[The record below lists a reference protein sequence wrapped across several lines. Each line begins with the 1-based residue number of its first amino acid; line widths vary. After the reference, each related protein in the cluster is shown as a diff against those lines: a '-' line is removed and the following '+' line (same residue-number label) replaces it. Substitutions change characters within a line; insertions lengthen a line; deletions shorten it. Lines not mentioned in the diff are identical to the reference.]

1 MKKSEGKSKTTN
13 WRLHRQRTVKS
24 TVKRA
29 TRSRVV
35 QIPEGN
41 PKKKWTTEQLKAY
54 IKQRTKE
61 ANKNINE
68 YRDKVKKGDIEEYR
82 SVENVIEKLRAKAG
96 VKGRKGAEIGLGLS
110 GKNKEALLE
119 QARGLA
125 RYKQFDVW
133 SEDFKREQEEK
144 TQKAYKSFKSNLL
157 YKGVDVT
164 YEEYKDMVSQL
175 GTIGEAVLGKLDY
188 EAALEQY
195 SQALRSG
202 KKINLVKIFN
212 DVDGAIKS
220 GKAKVYDNE
229 DMLDMIVEEIRRQ
242 SKF

>member
-1 MKKSEGKSKTTN
+1 MKKSEGKSKTAK
-13 WRLHRQRTVKS
+13 RTVKS

-29 TRSRVV
+29 TRSKAV

-110 GKNKEALLE
+110 GKKKAQLLE

-157 YKGVDVT
+157 YQGVDVT

-220 GKAKVYDNE
+220 GRAKVYDNE

>member
-1 MKKSEGKSKTTN
+1 MRKSEGKSKTAK
-13 WRLHRQRTVKS
+13 RTVKS

-41 PKKKWTTEQLKAY
+41 PKKKWTNEQLKAY

-82 SVENVIEKLRAKAG
+82 SVENMIEKLRAKAG

-110 GKNKEALLE
+110 GKKKEALLE

>member
-1 MKKSEGKSKTTN
+1 MRKSEGKSKTAK
-13 WRLHRQRTVKS
+13 RTVKS

-110 GKNKEALLE
+110 GKKKEALLE

-220 GKAKVYDNE
+220 GEAKVYDNE

>member
-1 MKKSEGKSKTTN
+1 MRKSEGKSKTAK
-13 WRLHRQRTVKS
+13 RTVKS

-35 QIPEGN
+35 QIPAGN

-54 IKQRTKE
+54 IRQRTKE

-110 GKNKEALLE
+110 GKKKEALLE

-164 YEEYKDMVSQL
+164 YDEYKDMVSQL

>member
-1 MKKSEGKSKTTN
+1 MKKNAG
-13 WRLHRQRTVKS
+13 KS

-41 PKKKWTTEQLKAY
+41 PKKKWTNEQLKAY

-82 SVENVIEKLRAKAG
+82 SVENMIEKLRAKAG

-110 GKNKEALLE
+110 GKKKEALLE

-164 YEEYKDMVSQL
+164 YDEYKDMVSQL

>member
-1 MKKSEGKSKTTN
+1 MRKSEGKSKTAK
-13 WRLHRQRTVKS
+13 RTVKS

-29 TRSRVV
+29 TRSKAV

>member
-1 MKKSEGKSKTTN
+1 MKKSEGKSKTAK
-13 WRLHRQRTVKS
+13 RTVKS

-29 TRSRVV
+29 TRSKAV

-41 PKKKWTTEQLKAY
+41 PKKKWTIEQLKAY

-110 GKNKEALLE
+110 GKKKEQLLE

>member
-1 MKKSEGKSKTTN
+1 MRKSEGKSKTAK
-13 WRLHRQRTVKS
+13 RTVKS

-29 TRSRVV
+29 TRSKAV

-54 IKQRTKE
+54 IRQRTKE

-96 VKGRKGAEIGLGLS
+96 VKGRKGAEVGLGLS

>member
-1 MKKSEGKSKTTN
+1 MKKSEVKSKTAK
-13 WRLHRQRTVKS
+13 RTVKS

-29 TRSRVV
+29 TRSKAV

-54 IKQRTKE
+54 IRQRTKE

-110 GKNKEALLE
+110 GKKKEALLE

>member
-1 MKKSEGKSKTTN
+1 MRKSEGKSKTAK
-13 WRLHRQRTVKS
+13 RTVKS

-110 GKNKEALLE
+110 GKKKAQLLE

-157 YKGVDVT
+157 YQGVDVT

>member
-1 MKKSEGKSKTTN
+1 MRKSEGKSKTAK
-13 WRLHRQRTVKS
+13 RTVKS

-54 IKQRTKE
+54 IRQRTKE

-82 SVENVIEKLRAKAG
+82 SVENMIEKLRAKAG
-96 VKGRKGAEIGLGLS
+96 VKGRKGAEVGLGLS

>member
-1 MKKSEGKSKTTN
+1 M
-13 WRLHRQRTVKS
+13 
-24 TVKRA
+24 
-29 TRSRVV
+29 
-35 QIPEGN
+35 
-41 PKKKWTTEQLKAY
+41 
-54 IKQRTKE
+54 
-61 ANKNINE
+61 
-68 YRDKVKKGDIEEYR
+68 
-82 SVENVIEKLRAKAG
+82 
-96 VKGRKGAEIGLGLS
+96 
-110 GKNKEALLE
+110 
-119 QARGLA
+119 
-125 RYKQFDVW
+125 W

>member
-1 MKKSEGKSKTTN
+1 MRKSEGKSKTAK
-13 WRLHRQRTVKS
+13 RTVKS

-54 IKQRTKE
+54 IRQRTKE

-82 SVENVIEKLRAKAG
+82 SVENVIEKLRDKAG
-96 VKGRKGAEIGLGLS
+96 VKGKKGAEIGLGLS
-110 GKNKEALLE
+110 GKKKEALLE

-157 YKGVDVT
+157 YQGVDVT

>member
-1 MKKSEGKSKTTN
+1 MRKSEGKSKTAK
-13 WRLHRQRTVKS
+13 RTVKS
-24 TVKRA
+24 AVKRA
-29 TRSRVV
+29 TRSRAV

-110 GKNKEALLE
+110 GKKKAQLLE

>member
-1 MKKSEGKSKTTN
+1 MRKSEGKSKTAK
-13 WRLHRQRTVKS
+13 RTVKS

-110 GKNKEALLE
+110 GKKKAQLLE

>member
-1 MKKSEGKSKTTN
+1 MKKSEGKSKTAK
-13 WRLHRQRTVKS
+13 RTVKS

-29 TRSRVV
+29 TRSRAV

-82 SVENVIEKLRAKAG
+82 SVENIIEKLRAKAG

-110 GKNKEALLE
+110 GKKKEALLE

>member
-1 MKKSEGKSKTTN
+1 MRKSEGKSKTAK
-13 WRLHRQRTVKS
+13 RTVKS

-29 TRSRVV
+29 TRSKAV

-68 YRDKVKKGDIEEYR
+68 YRDKVKKGDIEEYKN
-82 SVENVIEKLRAKAG
+82 VENLIQKLKSRAG
-96 VKGRKGAEIGLGLS
+96 VKGRKGAEVGLGLS

-157 YKGVDVT
+157 YQGVDVT

>member
-1 MKKSEGKSKTTN
+1 MKKSEGKSKTAK
-13 WRLHRQRTVKS
+13 RTVKS

-29 TRSRVV
+29 TRSRAV

-54 IKQRTKE
+54 IRQRTKE

-68 YRDKVKKGDIEEYR
+68 YRDKVKKGDVEEYR

-110 GKNKEALLE
+110 GKKKEALLE

-157 YKGVDVT
+157 YQGVDVT

>member
-1 MKKSEGKSKTTN
+1 MRKSEGKSKTAK
-13 WRLHRQRTVKS
+13 RTVKS

-54 IKQRTKE
+54 IRQRTKE

-96 VKGRKGAEIGLGLS
+96 VKGKKGAEIGLGLS
-110 GKNKEALLE
+110 GKKKAQLLE

-157 YKGVDVT
+157 YQGVDVT